1 MAGQTHCPR
10 HRQNTAEPVSKPLWL
25 CGLSDFLKFAVLC
38 ASRHGSL
45 RLSALP
51 ASVSAGSWLAFWL
64 CASVMRSL
72 SITSPDPGAA
82 PGQGRPVAPSGWGLA
97 RTSSFGQQFSGQS
110 QSGTESAGQSSASR
124 CLETSQPF
132 SPVRRSVSRH
142 AVFHQTF

>member
-110 QSGTESAGQSSASR
+110 QSRTESAGQPSAPR

-132 SPVRRSVSRH
+132 SPVRHSVSRH
-142 AVFHQTF
+142 VVFHQTV